1 MGSILFEV
9 AIIVLLLIVNG
20 IFSMSEMA
28 LVSARKARLKQR
40 ADRGDG
46 RSLAALRLSE
56 SPDDFLATVQVGIT
70 LVGILA
76 GAFGGATIAEE
87 LIPLLQQIRV
97 IEAYADSI
105 AFALVVLVIT
115 YLSLVIGELVP
126 KRLALNHPEGIAR
139 AVAKPMQWLS
149 DLSSPAVR
157 LLSVSTNAVMRLLGI
172 RPSAE
177 PQVTEEEIKILVR
190 QGAQSGVLEE
200 AERHMVENIFHL
212 GDLRVRSLM
221 TPRRDIVWLEINDSP
236 ETIRRKL
243 KESGM
248 SRYPVC
254 RGNLDNV
261 LGTVRAKDLLAEK
274 LADRP
279 LDLQS
284 ALRRPLFAPET
295 MPALRALEQFKQ
307 SGNHIAIV
315 IDEHGG
321 TQGLVTHHD
330 ILEAIAGE
338 IEPIAATEDQPA
350 VRREDGSWLL
360 DGALSVHEFKEILGL
375 RKLPGEDRGEYH
387 TLGGFIMFTLG
398 RIPSVADHFEHGGL
412 RFEVLDMDRRRVD
425 KVLVSAP
432 GSTPSD

>member
-1 MGSILFEV
+1 MGNILFEV

-28 LVSARKARLKQR
+28 VVSARKTRLKQQ
-40 ADRGDG
+40 ADRGDN
-46 RSLAALRLSE
+46 RSQAALRLSE

-76 GAFGGATIAEE
+76 GAFGGATISEE
-87 LIPLLQQIRV
+87 LTPALQRIPAI
-97 IEAYADSI
+97 APYADSI

-126 KRLALNHPEGIAR
+126 KRLALNHPESIAR
-139 AVAKPMQWLS
+139 AVARPMQWLS
-149 DLSSPAVR
+149 KLSSPAVR
-157 LLSVSTNAVMRLLGI
+157 LLSVSTNAVMRLLGV
-172 RPSAE
+172 RPSAD
-177 PQVTEEEIKILVR
+177 PQVTEEEIRILVR

-221 TPRRDIVWLEINDSP
+221 TPRREVAWLEINDSP

-243 KESGM
+243 KESER

-254 RGNLDNV
+254 QGNLDNV
-261 LGTVRAKDLLAEK
+261 LGTVRAKDLLAEM
-274 LADRP
+274 LAGRP

-284 ALRRPLFAPET
+284 ALRRTLFVPEM
-295 MPALRALEQFKQ
+295 MPALRALERFKQ
-307 SGNHIAIV
+307 AGNHIAIV

-338 IEPIAATEDQPA
+338 IKPVTEADDLPA

-360 DGALSVHEFKEILGL
+360 DGALPVHEFKEILGL
-375 RKLPGEDRGEYH
+375 RKLPGEDHGEYH

-398 RIPSVADHFEHGGL
+398 RIPAVSDHFEFGGM
-412 RFEVLDMDRRRVD
+412 RFEVMDMDSRRVD
-425 KVLVSAP
+425 KVLVSTAD
-432 GSTPSD
+432 STPRV

>member
-1 MGSILFEV
+1 MGTILFEV

-20 IFSMSEMA
+20 AFSMSEMA
-28 LVSARKARLKQR
+28 IVSARKARLKQQ

-46 RSLAALRLSE
+46 RALAALRLSE

-76 GAFGGATIAEE
+76 GAFGGATISEE
-87 LIPLLQQIRV
+87 LTPVLQRIPAI
-97 IEAYADSI
+97 APYADSI
-105 AFALVVLVIT
+105 AFAVVVLAIT

-126 KRLALNHPEGIAR
+126 KRLALNHPESIAR
-139 AVAKPMQWLS
+139 AVARPMQWLS
-149 DLSSPAVR
+149 KLSSPAVR
-157 LLSVSTNAVMRLLGI
+157 LLSVSTKAVMRLLGA

-177 PQVTEEEIKILVR
+177 PQVTEEEIRILIR

-200 AERHMVENIFHL
+200 AERRMVENIFHL

-221 TPRRDIVWLEINDSP
+221 TPRPDIVWLEISDSP

-243 KESGM
+243 KESEM

-254 RGNLDNV
+254 QDNLDNV

-279 LDLQS
+279 LDLKS
-284 ALRRPLFAPET
+284 ALRRPLFVPEM
-295 MPALRALEQFKQ
+295 MPALRALEQFKK

-338 IEPIAATEDQPA
+338 IEPTTETEDQPA

-360 DGALSVHEFKEILGL
+360 DGALPVHEFKEILGL

-387 TLGGFIMFTLG
+387 TLGGFVMFMLG
-398 RIPSVADHFEHGGL
+398 RIPVVSDQFEHGGM
-412 RFEVLDMDRRRVD
+412 RFEVMDMDGRRVD
-425 KVLVSAP
+425 KVLASASR
-432 GSTPSD
+432 STPSE

>member
-9 AIIVLLLIVNG
+9 AIIFLLLIVNG
-20 IFSMSEMA
+20 AFSMSEMA
-28 LVSARKARLKQR
+28 LVSSRKTRLKQR

-46 RSLAALRLSE
+46 GAQAALRLSE
-56 SPDDFLATVQVGIT
+56 SPDEFLATVQIGIT

-76 GAFGGATIAEE
+76 GAFGGATMAEE
-87 LIPLLQQIRV
+87 LAPLLQRIPA
-97 IEAYADSI
+97 IAPYADSI
-105 AFALVVLVIT
+105 AFALVVLAIT

-126 KRLALNHPEGIAR
+126 KRLALNHPESIAR
-139 AVAKPMQWLS
+139 AVARPMQWLS
-149 DLSSPAVR
+149 KLSLPAVR
-157 LLSVSTNAVMRLLGI
+157 LLSVSTKAVLRLLGA

-177 PQVTEEEIKILVR
+177 PQVTEEEIRILVR

-200 AERHMVENIFHL
+200 AERRMVENIFHL

-221 TPRRDIVWLEINDSP
+221 TPRPDIVWLEINDSP

-254 RGNLDNV
+254 QGNLDNA
-261 LGTVRAKDLLAEK
+261 LGIVRAKDLLAEM
-274 LADRP
+274 LAGRP

-284 ALRRPLFAPET
+284 ALRHPLFVPEM
-295 MPALRALEQFKQ
+295 MPALRALEQFKK

-338 IEPIAATEDQPA
+338 IEPTTETEDLPA

-360 DGALSVHEFKEILGL
+360 DGALPVYELKEILGL

-387 TLGGFIMFTLG
+387 TLGGFIMFMLG
-398 RIPSVADHFEHGGL
+398 RIPAVADHFEYGRL
-412 RFEVLDMDRRRVD
+412 RFEVMDMDSHRVD
-425 KVLVSAP
+425 KVLVSA
-432 GSTPSD
+432 SSLAPSD

>member
-20 IFSMSEMA
+20 VFSMSEMA
-28 LVSARKARLKQR
+28 IVSARKTRLKQQ

-46 RSLAALRLSE
+46 KALAALRLSE

-76 GAFGGATIAEE
+76 GAFGGATISEE
-87 LIPLLQQIRV
+87 LTPALERIPAI
-97 IEAYADSI
+97 APYADSI

-126 KRLALNHPEGIAR
+126 KRLALNRPESIAR
-139 AVAKPMQWLS
+139 AVARPMQWLS
-149 DLSSPAVR
+149 KASSPAVR
-157 LLSVSTNAVMRLLGI
+157 LLSVSTNAVLRLLGAQ
-172 RPSAE
+172 PSAE

-254 RGNLDNV
+254 QGNLDNV

-274 LADRP
+274 LADKP
-279 LDLQS
+279 LDLKS
-284 ALRRPLFAPET
+284 ALRRPLFAPEM
-295 MPALRALEQFKQ
+295 MPALRVLEQFKK
-307 SGNHIAIV
+307 SGSHIAIV

-321 TQGLVTHHD
+321 TQGLITHHD
-330 ILEAIAGE
+330 ILEAIAGD
-338 IEPIAATEDQPA
+338 IEPTTETEDQPA

-360 DGALSVHEFKEILGL
+360 DGALPVHEFKEILGL

-387 TLGGFIMFTLG
+387 TLGGFIMFMLG
-398 RIPSVADHFEHGGL
+398 RIPAVTDHFEYGGM
-412 RFEVLDMDRRRVD
+412 RFEVMDMDNRRVD
-425 KVLVSAP
+425 KVLASALRP
-432 GSTPSD
+432 TPSE

>member
-1 MGSILFEV
+1 MGTILFEV

-20 IFSMSEMA
+20 AFSMSEMA
-28 LVSARKARLKQR
+28 IVSARKARLKQQ

-46 RSLAALRLSE
+46 RALAALRLSE

-76 GAFGGATIAEE
+76 GAFGGARIAEK
-87 LIPLLQQIRV
+87 LAPALKRIPA
-97 IEAYADSI
+97 IESYADSI

-126 KRLALNHPEGIAR
+126 KRLALNHPESIAR
-139 AVAKPMQWLS
+139 VVAGPMQWLS
-149 DLSSPAVR
+149 KVSSLAVR
-157 LLSVSTNAVMRLLGI
+157 LLSASTDAVMRLLGI

-177 PQVTEEEIKILVR
+177 PQVTEEEIRILIR

-200 AERHMVENIFHL
+200 AERRMVENIFHL
-212 GDLRVRSLM
+212 DDLHVRSLM
-221 TPRRDIVWLEINDSP
+221 TPRHDIVWLEINDP
-236 ETIRRKL
+236 AEAIRRKL
-243 KESGM
+243 KESEM

-254 RGNLDNV
+254 QDNLDNV
-261 LGTVRAKDLLAEK
+261 LGIVRTKDLLAEK

-284 ALRRPLFAPET
+284 ALRRTLFVPEM
-295 MPALRALEQFKQ
+295 MPVLSVLEQFKK
-307 SGNHIAIV
+307 SGNHIAMV

-338 IEPIAATEDQPA
+338 IEPITESEDQPA

-360 DGALSVHEFKEILGL
+360 DGALPVHEFKEILGL

-398 RIPSVADHFEHGGL
+398 RIPAVSDKFEYGGL
-412 RFEVLDMDRRRVD
+412 RFEVVDMDRRRVD
-425 KVLVSAP
+425 KVLVSASSLSLT
-432 GSTPSD
+432 G

>member
-20 IFSMSEMA
+20 VFSMSEMA
-28 LVSARKARLKQR
+28 IVSARKTRLKQQ

-46 RSLAALRLSE
+46 KALAALRLSE

-76 GAFGGATIAEE
+76 GAFGGATISEE
-87 LIPLLQQIRV
+87 LTPALERIPAI
-97 IEAYADSI
+97 APYADSI

-126 KRLALNHPEGIAR
+126 KRLALNRPESIAR
-139 AVAKPMQWLS
+139 AVARPMQWLS
-149 DLSSPAVR
+149 KASSPAVR
-157 LLSVSTNAVMRLLGI
+157 LLSVSTNAVLRLLGAQ
-172 RPSAE
+172 PSAE

-254 RGNLDNV
+254 QGNLDNV

-274 LADRP
+274 LADKP
-279 LDLQS
+279 LDLKS
-284 ALRRPLFAPET
+284 ALRRPLFAPEM
-295 MPALRALEQFKQ
+295 MPALRVLEQFKK
-307 SGNHIAIV
+307 SGSHIAIV

-321 TQGLVTHHD
+321 TQGLITHHD
-330 ILEAIAGE
+330 ILEAIAGD
-338 IEPIAATEDQPA
+338 IEPTTETEDQPA

-360 DGALSVHEFKEILGL
+360 DGALPVHEFKEILGL

-387 TLGGFIMFTLG
+387 TLGGFIMFMLG
-398 RIPSVADHFEHGGL
+398 RIPAVTDHFEYGGL
-412 RFEVLDMDRRRVD
+412 RFEVVDMDSRRVD
-425 KVLVSAP
+425 KVLASALRP
-432 GSTPSD
+432 TPSE

>member
-1 MGSILFEV
+1 
-9 AIIVLLLIVNG
+9 
-20 IFSMSEMA
+20 
-28 LVSARKARLKQR
+28 LKQR

-46 RSLAALRLSE
+46 GAQAALRLSE
-56 SPDDFLATVQVGIT
+56 SPDEFLATVQIGIT

-76 GAFGGATIAEE
+76 GALGGATMAEE
-87 LIPLLQQIRV
+87 LVPLLQRIPA
-97 IEAYADSI
+97 IAPYADSI
-105 AFALVVLVIT
+105 AFALVVLAIT

-126 KRLALNHPEGIAR
+126 KRLALNHPESIAR
-139 AVAKPMQWLS
+139 AVARPMQWLS
-149 DLSSPAVR
+149 KLSLPAVW

-177 PQVTEEEIKILVR
+177 PQVTEEELRILIR

-200 AERHMVENIFHL
+200 AERRMVENIFHL

-221 TPRRDIVWLEINDSP
+221 TPRPDIVWLEINDSP

-243 KESGM
+243 KESGL

-254 RGNLDNV
+254 QDSLDNV
-261 LGTVRAKDLLAEK
+261 LGIVRAKDLLAEM
-274 LADRP
+274 LAGRP
-279 LDLQS
+279 LDLKS
-284 ALRRPLFAPET
+284 ALRRPLFVPEM
-295 MPALRALEQFKQ
+295 MPALRALEQFKK
-307 SGNHIAIV
+307 SGSHIAVV

-338 IEPIAATEDQPA
+338 IEPTTESEDLSA

-360 DGALSVHEFKEILGL
+360 DGALPVHEFKEILGL

-387 TLGGFIMFTLG
+387 TLGGFIMFMLG
-398 RIPSVADHFEHGGL
+398 RIPAVSDHFEYGGR
-412 RFEVLDMDRRRVD
+412 RFEVVDMDSHRID
-425 KVLVSAP
+425 KVLVSALS
-432 GSTPSD
+432 STLPV